1 MTITERER
9 RELHQRLVEV
19 LGAKE
24 ADVLMDH
31 LPPVGWSDLARRSDI
46 EQSEAATRAQIEHSE
61 AVTRAQIEH
70 SEAATQAQIDQLTA
84 ATQARIDQLTAATA
98 NRFEL
103 LDTKIDTQVAL
114 IRADMARMGSDFTA
128 ALHREITKQTR
139 TYVLSMLATTI
150 AAFGSFAAL
159 VR

>member
-31 LPPVGWSDLARRSDI
+31 LPPLGWSDLARRRDV
-46 EQSEAATRAQIEHSE
+46 EHSEAATRAQIDQLG
-61 AVTRAQIEH
+61 AATRAQI
-70 SEAATQAQIDQLTA
+70 D
-84 ATQARIDQLTAATA
+84 R
-98 NRFEL
+98 
-103 LDTKIDTQVAL
+103 LDAKIDTQVAL
-114 IRADMARMGSDFTA
+114 LRSEMARMGSDLTA
-128 ALHREITKQTR
+128 TLHREMAKQTR
-139 TYVLSMLATTI
+139 TFVLSMLATTI